1 MLYIKQIINRDLHRA
16 QGKESEKRVDI
27 RVTEALCY
35 TSETNTTLQ
44 INYTPVSNKKYIYK
58 IPVKKDQALSFL

>member
-1 MLYIKQIINRDLHRA
+1 M
-16 QGKESEKRVDI
+16 GKEPEKRVDTCG
-27 RVTEALCY
+27 TEALCC
-35 TSETNTTLQ
+35 TSESNTTLQ